1 VKLCATYSGDVSC
14 IVCSGDVDEYK
25 AGRDDYAAA
34 AAGGYDY
41 DDDDVKDV
49 DMYYAGPGGG
59 GGGSTGEYMMGAA
72 GKRSDTDTFV

>member
-1 VKLCATYSGDVSC
+1 MKLCATYSGDVSC

-59 GGGSTGEYMMGAA
+59 THHVLTSAAA